1 MHKSLV
7 IVESPAKARTIE
19 GFLGDRYVVKASIGH
34 IRDLP
39 SNAEEIPEAY
49 KGTDAGRLGID
60 IEKGFA
66 PIYVVPADKKR
77 VVSELRAALKG
88 ADEVLLATD
97 EDREGEAISWHVL
110 EVLQPKVPVKR
121 MVFHEITRGAIQ
133 DALSHPRDLDLK
145 LVEAQEGRRI
155 LDRLV
160 GYETSPIL
168 WRKVMPKLSAGR
180 VQSVAARLV
189 VERERARMAFRSA
202 DFWDIEA
209 TLSAQGTDFRATL
222 RELGGRRIAQGRDFD
237 ASTGQLAAASDAL
250 VLDEAGARGL
260 AQRLEGA
267 SFKVLSIES
276 KAFAERPQAPFTTST
291 LQQEAGRKLRF
302 GSAKAMR
309 VAQRLYERGYITYM
323 RTDST
328 NLSDQAVQA
337 AREQIE
343 QLYGREY
350 LPAEPRT
357 YRGKVKNAQEAHE
370 AIRPAGE
377 HIRSPE
383 EVRSELD
390 ADEQRLYELVWIRT
404 VACQMADARARRVSL
419 RLEAVSKTGEKAGFG
434 ASGKSYEFLGFRRAY
449 VEDRDEGAANEE
461 AEREAVIPALSQG
474 DAARCVQLQPDGHT
488 TQPPGR
494 FTEASLVKEL
504 EERGIGRPSTYA
516 AVIQTIQDR
525 GYVWK
530 KGTAL
535 VPTWTAFA
543 VVGLLEQHFGHL
555 VDYGFTA
562 RMEEDLDRIA
572 SGEGESKRWLHDFYF
587 SSNPPGLRDLV
598 ADERVAGIDPRAV
611 NTIAIGIDAQ
621 GAQIAVRVGRYGPY
635 LERGADRAS
644 VPDGIAPDEL
654 SLARAEEILAQGRE
668 GGRELGTDP
677 ESGLAVK
684 LLTGRFGPYVQLGEF
699 EQGSKEKP
707 RRASLFK
714 SMKPESLTFEQAL
727 QLLALPRVVGIDA
740 QGEAVTAQN
749 GRFGPYIRR
758 GTDSRSLPSE
768 DSLFSVTLDEA
779 LAIFAQPKR
788 GRGQVAKPPLAELG
802 PNPENGA
809 MVKLLDGRHGPYV
822 SDGTTNASL
831 PRDKEPGTLT
841 LEEALALLR
850 ERIAR
855 GGGRPKSGRRGAPKA
870 AAKKTVA
877 KKATTKKSAAK
888 SAAPKKTTAKQ
899 AGAKAAATTAVGAE
913 GAARAK
919 PSARKAPKSAAQA
932 GPMPGASESAPG

>member
-1 MHKSLV
+1 LQKSLV

-49 KGTDAGRLGID
+49 KGTEAGRLGID
-60 IEKGFA
+60 VEKDFE

-88 ADEVLLATD
+88 AGEVLLATD

-133 DALSHPRDLDLK
+133 DALSHPRDIDLK

-168 WRKVMPKLSAGR
+168 WRKIMPKLSAGR

-209 TLSAQGTDFRATL
+209 TLAAQGTEFHALL
-222 RELGGRRIAQGRDFD
+222 RELNGKRVAQGRDFD
-237 ASTGQLAAASDAL
+237 AATGKLSANSDAL

-267 SFKVLSIES
+267 SFQVLSVES

-337 AREQIE
+337 AREQIA
-343 QLYGREY
+343 QLYGKEY
-350 LPAEPRT
+350 LPEAPRT

-419 RLEAVSKTGEKAGFG
+419 KLEARSTSGEKAGFS
-434 ASGKSYEFLGFRRAY
+434 ASGKTYEFLGFRRAY
-449 VEDRDEGAANEE
+449 VEDRDEGAAVEE
-461 AEREAVIPALSQG
+461 AEREAVIPSLAQG
-474 DAARCVQLQPDGHT
+474 DSARCVGLKPDGHT

-562 RMEEDLDRIA
+562 RMEEDLDQIA
-572 SGEGESKRWLHDFYF
+572 SGEGESKRWLRDFYF
-587 SSNPPGLRDLV
+587 SSNPPGLRELV

-611 NTIAIGIDAQ
+611 NTISIGQDAK
-621 GAQIAVRVGRYGPY
+621 GEQIAVRVGRYGPY

-644 VPDGIAPDEL
+644 VPDGVAPDEL
-654 SLARAEEILAQGRE
+654 SIARAEQILAQGRE
-668 GGRELGTDP
+668 GGRELGSDP

-707 RRASLFK
+707 KRASLFK
-714 SMKPESLTFEQAL
+714 SMRPEALTLEQAL
-727 QLLALPRVVGIDA
+727 QLLALPRVVGVDA

-768 DSLFSVTLDEA
+768 DALFTVTLDEA

-831 PRDKEPGTLT
+831 PRDKEPSTLT
-841 LEEALALLR
+841 LDEALALLR

-855 GGGRPKSGRRGAPKA
+855 GGGRAKAGRRGAPKA
-870 AAKKTVA
+870 AT
-877 KKATTKKSAAK
+877 KKAAPKKAAASKKVAGKKASAK
-888 SAAPKKTTAKQ
+888 SAAASEGGAESATKTTK
-899 AGAKAAATTAVGAE
+899 T
-913 GAARAK
+913 
-919 PSARKAPKSAAQA
+919 ARKAPAKSAAA
-932 GPMPGASESAPG
+932 KSRAPGAATEAGASESAPG